1 MRLLEQVT
9 DLGIEIKFSLLKH
22 IHIKHINMYKYIYI
36 YIYINFIL
44 FLNNY
49 VLRN

>member
-9 DLGIEIKFSLLKH
+9 DLGIEIKFSLLLKH
-22 IHIKHINMYKYIYI
+22 IHFKHINMYKYI